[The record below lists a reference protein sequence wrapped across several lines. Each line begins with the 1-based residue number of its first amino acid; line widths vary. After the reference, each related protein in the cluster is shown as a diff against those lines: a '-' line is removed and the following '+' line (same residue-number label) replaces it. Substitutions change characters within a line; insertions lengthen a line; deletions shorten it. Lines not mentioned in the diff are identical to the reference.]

1 MSGQDKEAAASP
13 RPPWCWQWVA
23 EELSS
28 NTYVNLM
35 DQYRPAGKVSRTRY
49 AEINRPLTS
58 AEYREA
64 VEFARELGL
73 RLDERRGSL

>member
-1 MSGQDKEAAASP
+1 
-13 RPPWCWQWVA
+13 
-23 EELSS
+23 
-28 NTYVNLM
+28 M